1 MSDQSSTFDLNAQYP
16 EYIGR
21 TGTLESGW
29 NPHNVTGSNR
39 GLFQWGPPEER
50 MYGITN
56 WLDRGQQI
64 SALNQEAGRNYKALN
79 SALGQPPTGSQ
90 LYLAHQQGLG
100 GARALLTAA
109 PDQPAW
115 MAVRPFYKSDAV
127 AQRAI
132 SGNIPSNHYLFGSDP
147 SKVSAADFRG
157 LWDARYNR
165 TPYEPSVVV
174 GNYPPP
180 GGPSGVGAGLGGLVA
195 SSAPG
200 GILAMMRGTGGALA
214 SAAPPAAG
222 EPPPPAAPP
231 APSQQGQ
238 GNPLAGLGAQLAQ
251 QPELEPAPMMQLSPM
266 APPAPMMMPPTTPP
280 LTPQTAMA
288 TRLANIIGAR
298 GGGLPGGRP
307 MPPTVAQRIAA
318 LMGRGVV

>member
-127 AQRAI
+127 AQRR
-132 SGNIPSNHYLFGSDP
+132 
-147 SKVSAADFRG
+147 SAAIFPAIITCSAAIPAKSAPLISVAYGTPDTIE
-157 LWDARYNR
+157 LPTNR
-165 TPYEPSVVV
+165 
-174 GNYPPP
+174 
-180 GGPSGVGAGLGGLVA
+180 A
-195 SSAPG
+195 SSWAIIRPLEG
-200 GILAMMRGTGGALA
+200 
-214 SAAPPAAG
+214 PVVAG
-222 EPPPPAAPP
+222 RAW
-231 APSQQGQ
+231 
-238 GNPLAGLGAQLAQ
+238 
-251 QPELEPAPMMQLSPM
+251 
-266 APPAPMMMPPTTPP
+266 
-280 LTPQTAMA
+280 
-288 TRLANIIGAR
+288 
-298 GGGLPGGRP
+298 
-307 MPPTVAQRIAA
+307 VA
-318 LMGRGVV
+318 